1 MVQGVNEWF
10 ASGLII
16 DAILAAVLI
25 EAVLLVWLGRR
36 RNLPILRWF
45 PSLLAGTALL
55 IVLRLVIAG
64 AEWSLIAAVLVLAGL
79 AHMYDLTR
87 RLEAER

>member
-1 MVQGVNEWF
+1 MQAVNEWF
-10 ASGLII
+10 TSGLII

-25 EAVLLVWLGRR
+25 ETVLLLWLGRR
-36 RNLPILRWF
+36 RRLSVLRWL

-64 AEWSLIAAVLVLAGL
+64 AEWSLIASTLVLAGL
-79 AHMYDLTR
+79 AHLYDLSR
-87 RLEAER
+87 RLQAER